1 METRPGPW
9 AQVLPL
15 AMNLSTRPANGLA
28 QGDDAVVRRFPRGAA
43 GRGGLTLL
51 ELLVVLLVLAALG
64 GLVVPSLGGARE
76 EACLQATRSTLARV
90 AQAVDGPGG
99 HRAAMRYAR
108 DGSGVRFGGAT
119 GLPWPGA
126 SEFTARSNAPQLHY
140 LFHAPLTAALQP
152 LGYDPTTQI
161 GWRGPWLD
169 PASSIAYRIDNL
181 TGFTGIYGLQGDLA
195 PADGWGRPVVLQ
207 CPGNDPAQAGD
218 ARLVSAG
225 PDGVLDT
232 PLGVATPT
240 LAEKHDDVVL
250 YLSREDPNP

>member
-1 METRPGPW
+1 
-9 AQVLPL
+9 
-15 AMNLSTRPANGLA
+15 MNLSTRPANGLA
-28 QGDDAVVRRFPRGAA
+28 HRPGATALRVQGAPV

-64 GLVVPSLGGARE
+64 GLVVPSLGGTRE

-90 AQAVDGPGG
+90 AQAIDGPGG
-99 HRAAMRYAR
+99 YQAAMRYAR
-108 DGSGVRFGGAT
+108 DDDGVPYGGAT

-126 SEFTARSNAPQLHY
+126 SELFARSNAPQLHY

-161 GWRGPWLD
+161 GWRGPWLE
-169 PASSIAYRIDNL
+169 PASSIAYGIDNL
-181 TGFTGIYGLQGDLA
+181 TGFTRVYGLQGDLA

-225 PDGVLDT
+225 PDGKLDT

-240 LAEKHDDVVL
+240 SAQKHDDVVL